1 MALSRLFGGDDKD
14 AGANTHVDEFVSKHD
29 HQDRDQLAR
38 LGKKQVLRRTF
49 GFFSIVGLSC
59 TVLITWEGS
68 LILFQ
73 QGLMNGGPAGII
85 YSFLFVWLGNLSV
98 FSTLSELASMA
109 PTSGGQYHWVSMLAP
124 RSCSKVLSYVT
135 GWLAVGGWQGTVATG
150 SYLCGSMIQGL
161 IIMTVSS
168 YDPQPYQGTL
178 LSWAVAGFC
187 VFINVLASIWLPRF
201 ESLILVLHIGG
212 FFAILIPVVVLGPHS
227 DATTVF
233 TTFQNGGGW
242 PTQGLS
248 FFVGMIGQVF
258 AFVGVDAA
266 FHMSEEVHN
275 AAVVVPQSIIMSML
289 INGTLGFAMNIAVM
303 FCLGNLDDALNS
315 RLPFAFME
323 IFLQATHSVAG
334 AATMSS
340 LVLVLAISATVGI
353 YASTSRVFW
362 SFARDRGL
370 PFWQGLSKID
380 SRTAVPR
387 RAVLVTAI
395 ISCLLGLINIGS
407 STAFNDVVSLSISGL
422 YASYL
427 IATGLLLYR
436 RCTSG
441 FALPDASASL
451 PALANTAGAELV
463 WGSWHIPGTWGII
476 NNGVACVYLV
486 IVLFFSLWPPVTPV
500 NAETMNYSAVVTG
513 AVAIFSAVYYLPR
526 TMSRHHPDLV
536 MCRKQ
541 PGIAIGRL
549 CDKCDGKCPVCDSYV
564 RPTTLVRIC
573 DECSFGNYQNKCVVC
588 GGEGISDAF
597 YCFECTRLEKD
608 RDGCPKI
615 INLGSS
621 RTDLFYQKKTNRTT
635 NY

>member
-1 MALSRLFGGDDKD
+1 MALPKLFGDGSAADTAPKSS
-14 AGANTHVDEFVSKHD
+14 GAQAHVDEFASKHD
-29 HQDRDQLAR
+29 HLDRDQLAR

-73 QGLMNGGPAGII
+73 QGLMNGGPAGVI
-85 YSFLFVWLGNLSV
+85 YSYLFVWLGNLSV

-109 PTSGGQYHWVSMLAP
+109 PTSGGQYHWVAMLAP

-135 GWLAVGGWQGTVATG
+135 GWLAVGGWQGTVATA
-150 SYLCGSMIQGL
+150 SYLSGSMIQAL

-168 YDPQPYQGTL
+168 YEPQPYQGTL
-178 LSWAVAGFC
+178 LSWAVAAFC
-187 VFINVLASIWLPRF
+187 VFINVLASVWLPRF
-201 ESLILVLHIGG
+201 ESLILVLHIAG
-212 FFAILIPVVVLGPHS
+212 FFAILVPVVVLGPHS
-227 DATTVF
+227 DASTVF

-266 FHMSEEVHN
+266 FHLSEEVHN

-289 INGTLGFAMNIAVM
+289 INGTLGFAMNIAVL
-303 FCLGNLDDALNS
+303 FCMGNLDDALNS
-315 RLPFAFME
+315 KLPFAFME
-323 IFLQATHSVAG
+323 IFLQATRSVAG

-370 PFWQGLSKID
+370 PFWNALSKID

-387 RAVLVTAI
+387 RAVLLTAT

-407 STAFNDVVSLSISGL
+407 STAFNDVVSLSVSGL

-441 FALPDASASL
+441 FALPDTSAPL

-463 WGSWHIPGTWGII
+463 WGNWHVPGALGII

-500 NAETMNYSAVVTG
+500 NAETMNYSVLVTG
-513 AVAIFSAVYYLPR
+513 AVAIFSAIYYFVWARKVY
-526 TMSRHHPDLV
+526 
-536 MCRKQ
+536 K
-541 PGIAIGRL
+541 G
-549 CDKCDGKCPVCDSYV
+549 PVV
-564 RPTTLVRIC
+564 ET
-573 DECSFGNYQNKCVVC
+573 
-588 GGEGISDAF
+588 
-597 YCFECTRLEKD
+597 
-608 RDGCPKI
+608 
-615 INLGSS
+615 
-621 RTDLFYQKKTNRTT
+621 
-635 NY
+635 